1 MKDNEGLFM
10 IKTEVKNTCNYYD
23 PFGMCNII
31 DCMRCSNSAIKII
44 LGNGMILGDMD
55 YSMKGHE
62 EEKYVIV
69 FYDKIPTREE
79 LTSYLL
85 NEESDYKLVRLVDG
99 MLMRRRPRD
108 INKNNFER
116 REYGSR
122 ILEGDTWNGKID
134 VSDKRMARKRSLF
147 RRNR

>member
-1 MKDNEGLFM
+1 
-10 IKTEVKNTCNYYD
+10 
-23 PFGMCNII
+23 
-31 DCMRCSNSAIKII
+31 MRK
-44 LGNGMILGDMD
+44 
-55 YSMKGHE
+55 K
-62 EEKYVIV
+62 KYVIV

-108 INKNNFER
+108 TNKNNFER
-116 REYGSR
+116 REHGSR